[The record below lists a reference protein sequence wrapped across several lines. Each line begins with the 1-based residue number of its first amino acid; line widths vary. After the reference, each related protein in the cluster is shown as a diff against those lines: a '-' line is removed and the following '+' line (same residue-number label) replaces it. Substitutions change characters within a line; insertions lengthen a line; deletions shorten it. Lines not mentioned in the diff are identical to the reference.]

1 MVVVMMVVKVV
12 VIMMMVMMMVMVT
25 MMVVMRNISQN
36 RIYSILCFNQ
46 VNFLKSSN
54 YFFLSGAR
62 T

>member
-1 MVVVMMVVKVV
+1 MMVVKVV
-12 VIMMMVMMMVMVT
+12 VIMMMVMVMM
-25 MMVVMRNISQN
+25 MMVMRNISQN

-46 VNFLKSSN
+46 VTFLKSSN